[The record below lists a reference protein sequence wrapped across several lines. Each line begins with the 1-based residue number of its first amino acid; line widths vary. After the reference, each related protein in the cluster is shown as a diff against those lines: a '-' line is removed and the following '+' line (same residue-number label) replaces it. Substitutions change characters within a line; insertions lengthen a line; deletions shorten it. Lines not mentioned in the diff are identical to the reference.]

1 MVLGGKEL
9 DREVDVLEE
18 GPSIGVGFVSHQER
32 SSRDRIK
39 CRIDN
44 AVTALSTPPERAM
57 PILKGAKI
65 ILLDLVNIEH
75 VEIF

>member
-9 DREVDVLEE
+9 DILEE
-18 GPSIGVGFVSHQER
+18 GPSIGVGCVSHQER

-39 CRIDN
+39 CRINN

-57 PILKGAKI
+57 PILKGAKVV
-65 ILLDLVNIEH
+65 LLVLVNIEH